1 MMIRPTGEETTLT
14 RKQLLACRD
23 AEEARLRAE
32 WAERKKRDMIQSG
45 TNQRSLPDGQ
55 GPGRDMQCPSGV
67 NTETTN
73 KEEVTCDE

>member
-32 WAERKKRDMIQSG
+32 WAARKKRDMIQSG

-55 GPGRDMQCPSGV
+55 GPGG
-67 NTETTN
+67 
-73 KEEVTCDE
+73 TCNVPAG